1 MLLAAAR
8 ILPATGPAG
17 GVAPILAPGYLTFE
31 DGLITGVGAGRPP
44 GRPDLELTG
53 GYLFPGLVAPHGDGF
68 FAVATTA
75 PAPDGWGD
83 DGPPAAQAGTTTLPP
98 TLLPPPTVT

>member
-53 GYLFPGLVAPHGDGF
+53 GYLLPGLVDLQVNGYFRVELTHAH
-68 FAVATTA
+68 
-75 PAPDGWGD
+75 PDGWGGD
-83 DGPPAAQAGTTTLPP
+83 VPRPPPDGTTGVL
-98 TLLPPPTVT
+98 PTVISTPL